1 MLGVTPHI
9 YSIEGRQE
17 LAPVKAFKCK
27 SPTASGRELHDAC
40 KGPSGKEQRKGTRS
54 VANLVNFIQ
63 DSLTC
68 LQLAVFSQSGI
79 YLDKITL
86 CLSASSNSQ
95 SNSQFNSQ
103 SISPARWFVYVIHS
117 PFFLQSAHFVPS
129 KTFSRNKTHL
139 KTHLVQLKTFIW
151 NEIVSGRR
159 ARLRLSAFLP
169 GTWLMLH
176 HRTRRIQD
184 CCCSPRRLHR
194 RYLESRGCRQVAHH
208 HPGACRKG
216 IMKRHVL
223 VNGFDHICGK

>member
-1 MLGVTPHI
+1 MKLGA
-9 YSIEGRQE
+9 SRRAFSFEGRQE

-27 SPTASGRELHDAC
+27 SLTASGRELHDAC
-40 KGPSGKEQRKGTRS
+40 KGPSGKEQRKGTRC
-54 VANLVNFIQ
+54 VANLVNAIH

-86 CLSASSNSQ
+86 CLSASSNLQ

-139 KTHLVQLKTFIW
+139 KTHLVQLETFIW
-151 NEIVSGRR
+151 NEIV
-159 ARLRLSAFLP
+159 LAFSRQLFK
-169 GTWLMLH
+169 TVHLVV
-176 HRTRRIQD
+176 
-184 CCCSPRRLHR
+184 
-194 RYLESRGCRQVAHH
+194 YLDAVGLTAGMGGQTY
-208 HPGACRKG
+208 
-216 IMKRHVL
+216 
-223 VNGFDHICGK
+223 

>member
-1 MLGVTPHI
+1 MKLGA
-9 YSIEGRQE
+9 SRRAFSFEGRQE

-27 SPTASGRELHDAC
+27 SSTASGRELHDAC

-54 VANLVNFIQ
+54 VANLVNAIQ

-95 SNSQFNSQ
+95 FN
-103 SISPARWFVYVIHS
+103 SPARWSFIIHS
-117 PFFLQSAHFVPS
+117 PFFSHSAHFVPP
-129 KTFSRNKTHL
+129 KTFSRHQTPL
-139 KTHLVQLKTFIW
+139 KTHLVQLKTFIR
-151 NEIVSGRR
+151 NKIVSGRR